1 MGNDLMLRRRA
12 VLSLGLACCAAALL
26 PALPTGAT
34 GIPGIPTDGPEAAI
48 TREQALIRPATPF
61 PGAVTFRLFAT
72 REGLVGRTTANG
84 HVIKERDRFVALPS
98 RLALAKKDGYD
109 KQVLISYKG
118 KQAVAPVWDVGPWN
132 TKDNYWDAPDARQT
146 GKGLPRGWPASQS
159 QFFDKYNGGIS
170 DRNYTVANPAGID
183 IADGTFWDDLKMT
196 GSDWVDVTF
205 LWLSPGGAYF
215 TQPLP
220 AGIRNPV
227 QFFAATGERRYFA
240 ESGHSL
246 AEPFKGYWEKNGGL
260 AQFGF
265 PLTEAFQE
273 TSIDDGKRYTVQY
286 FERARFEAH
295 PEAKDPQYQV
305 QLGFLG
311 KAFQSPAAATTARDG
326 SRFFAETG
334 HNLSGNFRTYWEKNG
349 GLAIYGLPITE
360 EVREISPIDGKEYMV
375 QYFERARFEAHP
387 ENAAPY
393 NVLLGQLGRQLLD
406 VRGAFSK

>member
-1 MGNDLMLRRRA
+1 MRSVTTLRRRA
-12 VLSLGLACCAAALL
+12 ALLLGLVFCAATIL
-26 PALPTGAT
+26 PALPAGAT
-34 GIPGIPTDGPEAAI
+34 GLPTGVREAAI
-48 TREQALIRPATPF
+48 TREQGLVQPAVPF

-72 REGLVGRTTANG
+72 REGLVGGTTANG
-84 HVIKERDRFVALPS
+84 HVIKERDHFVALPS

-109 KQVLISYKG
+109 KRVLIAYNG

-132 TKDNYWDAPDARQT
+132 TRDNYWDVPEARQT
-146 GKGLPRGWPASQS
+146 GKGLPRGWPAAQS
-159 QFFDKYNGGIS
+159 QFFDNYTNGIS
-170 DRNYTVANPAGID
+170 DKGYDVANPAGID
-183 IADGTFWDDLKMT
+183 IGDGTFLDDLKMT

-205 LWLSPGGAYF
+205 LWLSPSGAYF

-220 AGIRNPV
+220 KGVRDPV
-227 QFFAATGERRYFA
+227 QFSTATGERRYFV

-260 AQFGF
+260 AQFGY

-273 TSIDDGKRYTVQY
+273 MSIDDGKTYMVQY
-286 FERARFEAH
+286 FERARFEYH
-295 PEAKDPQYQV
+295 PEAQDPQYRV

-326 SRFFAETG
+326 TRFFAETG

-360 EVREISPIDGKEYMV
+360 EVREISPLDGKEYTV
-375 QYFERARFEAHP
+375 QYFERARFETHP

-406 VRGAFSK
+406 VRGAFTK

>member
-1 MGNDLMLRRRA
+1 MRRVMALRSRA
-12 VLSLGLACCAAALL
+12 ALLLGLAFCVVTIL
-26 PALPTGAT
+26 PALPAGAT
-34 GIPGIPTDGPEAAI
+34 GLPTGVREAAI
-48 TREQALIRPATPF
+48 TREQGLVQPAVPF

-72 REGLVGRTTANG
+72 REGLVGGTTANG
-84 HVIKERDRFVALPS
+84 HVIKERDHFVALPS

-109 KQVLISYKG
+109 KRVLIAYNG

-132 TKDNYWDAPDARQT
+132 TRDNYWDVPEARQT
-146 GKGLPRGWPASQS
+146 GKGLPRGWPAAQS
-159 QFFDKYNGGIS
+159 QFFDNYTNGIS
-170 DRNYTVANPAGID
+170 DKGYDVANPAGID
-183 IADGTFWDDLKMT
+183 IGDGTFLDDLKMT

-220 AGIRNPV
+220 KGVRDPV
-227 QFFAATGERRYFA
+227 QFSTATGERRYFA

-260 AQFGF
+260 AQFGY

-273 TSIDDGKRYTVQY
+273 TSIDDGKTYTVQY
-286 FERARFEAH
+286 FERARFEYH
-295 PEAKDPQYQV
+295 PEAQDPQYRV

-326 SRFFAETG
+326 TRFFAETG
-334 HNLSGNFRTYWEKNG
+334 HTLSGNFRTYWEQNG

-360 EVREISPIDGKEYMV
+360 EVREISPLDGKEYTV
-375 QYFERARFEAHP
+375 QYFERARFETHP

-406 VRGAFSK
+406 VRGAFTK

>member
-1 MGNDLMLRRRA
+1 MGNELVLRRRA
-12 VLSLGLACCAAALL
+12 VLSLGVAFCASALL

-34 GIPGIPTDGPEAAI
+34 GIPTGVPEAAI
-48 TREQALIRPATPF
+48 AREQALTQPAMPF
-61 PGAVTFRLFAT
+61 PGAITFRLFAT
-72 REGLVGRTTANG
+72 REGLVGGTTANG
-84 HVIKERDRFVALPS
+84 HIIEERDRFVALPS

-109 KQVLISYKG
+109 KQVLIAYKG

-132 TKDNYWDAPDARQT
+132 TKDNYWDAPEARQT
-146 GKGLPRGWPASQS
+146 GKGLPRGWPASQA
-159 QFFDKYNGGIS
+159 QFFDNYSNGIS
-170 DRNYTVANPAGID
+170 DKGYKVVNPAGID
-183 IADGTFWDDLKMT
+183 IADGTFWGDLKMT

-220 AGIRNPV
+220 AGVRNPV

-260 AQFGF
+260 PQFGY

-295 PEAKDPQYQV
+295 PEAQDPQYRV

-311 KAFQSPAAATTARDG
+311 KAFQNPAAATTARDG
-326 SRFFAETG
+326 NRFFAETG

-360 EVREISPIDGKEYMV
+360 EVREISPLDGKEYTV
-375 QYFERARFEAHP
+375 QYFERARFEAHS

-406 VRGAFSK
+406 VRGAFTR